1 MYAISRSSSSK
12 VHSNPAA
19 GYSHLNSMSLNSH
32 SSLNAALQN
41 ASSAA
46 ESLQYEEEEEDGASE
61 FQGAEE
67 GEEQQQPSNVNRNGW
82 KRGKDGRTVNGSTR
96 QHIHEG
102 IEGIEGLSTQLST
115 MGSVPMEDLSEGDE
129 VVSSSDYEPFEASE
143 LQLIEDALRS
153 LRSVEEGNIEASKAV
168 EPNFSSSNDLQDV
181 ARLLK
186 KVQAVK
192 ERNKGAPL
200 KNEGPDRSLGQGPPG
215 MDVLDSADIR
225 QVVQAAAQTALAAA
239 RTAETVVSSLNRNS
253 EAMEKLCK
261 VLTGSNSLQAP
272 NAGAG
277 EEQVIDEEEGK
288 ILEIELQQTEI
299 AKSLIRQNRLT
310 HWVLGFIVV
319 SSLVWRYGV
328 VKFVKKVNNTI
339 QNPFQGI
346 TDMFKPKPPSEEEDN
361 GLQFKLPPILTPEA
375 GEAREDKRHAEKE
388 REEKRFDLGRMF
400 QGQEDKEDE
409 KMFNLGKIGSNLPGH
424 DHPDRK

>member
-19 GYSHLNSMSLNSH
+19 GYSHLNSMSLKSH

-41 ASSAA
+41 ASSVA
-46 ESLQYEEEEEDGASE
+46 ESLQYEEEEEEDGASE

-82 KRGKDGRTVNGSTR
+82 KRGKDGRTVNGSRR

-115 MGSVPMEDLSEGDE
+115 IGSVPMEDLSEGDE
-129 VVSSSDYEPFEASE
+129 AVSSSDYEPFEASE

-153 LRSVEEGNIEASKAV
+153 LRSVEEGNIDASKAV
-168 EPNFSSSNDLQDV
+168 ERNFSSSNDLQDV

-200 KNEGPDRSLGQGPPG
+200 KDEGPDRSLGHGPPG
-215 MDVLDSADIR
+215 MEVLDSADIR

-261 VLTGSNSLQAP
+261 ALTSSNSLQAP
-272 NAGAG
+272 NAEAG
-277 EEQVIDEEEGK
+277 EEQVIDEEEER

-299 AKSLIRQNRLT
+299 AKSLVRQNRLT

-328 VKFVKKVNNTI
+328 VKFVKRVNNTI

-346 TDMFKPKPPSEEEDN
+346 TDMFKPKPPSEEEEEHN
-361 GLQFKLPPILTPEA
+361 GLNFKLPPILTPD
-375 GEAREDKRHAEKE
+375 GEAREGKRHAEKE
-388 REEKRFDLGRMF
+388 KG
-400 QGQEDKEDE
+400 E
-409 KMFNLGKIGSNLPGH
+409 KMFNLGNIGSNLPGH
-424 DHPDRK
+424 DHPDRQ